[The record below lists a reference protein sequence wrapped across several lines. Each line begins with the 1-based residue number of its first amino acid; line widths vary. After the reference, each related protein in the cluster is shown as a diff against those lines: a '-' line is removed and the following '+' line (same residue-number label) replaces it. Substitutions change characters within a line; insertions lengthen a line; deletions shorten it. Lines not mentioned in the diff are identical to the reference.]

1 MNDPAATGRMDAANR
16 DWGSELAST
25 FASEAAFRAFYDRA
39 LPRVYGYVYG
49 RCGDPAVAEEL
60 TQLAFTSAVHER
72 ARFDGRSDPIT
83 WLIGIARH
91 KLADHYRRVDRDERR
106 RLCLIVREIT
116 SEADALA
123 WQRLDEREA
132 ILRALHGL
140 PALQRAVLV
149 FHYADGLPVRE
160 IARRLGKSE
169 SATESL
175 MTRAREAFRRAY
187 GEPTDV

>member
-1 MNDPAATGRMDAANR
+1 MDAANP

-25 FASEAAFRAFYDRA
+25 FASGAAFRAFYDRA

-91 KLADHYRRVDRDERR
+91 KLAGHYRRVDRGERR
-106 RLCLIVREIT
+106 RVCLFGREVT
-116 SEADALA
+116 A
-123 WQRLDEREA
+123 
-132 ILRALHGL
+132 G
-140 PALQRAVLV
+140 
-149 FHYADGLPVRE
+149 
-160 IARRLGKSE
+160 
-169 SATESL
+169 
-175 MTRAREAFRRAY
+175 
-187 GEPTDV
+187 